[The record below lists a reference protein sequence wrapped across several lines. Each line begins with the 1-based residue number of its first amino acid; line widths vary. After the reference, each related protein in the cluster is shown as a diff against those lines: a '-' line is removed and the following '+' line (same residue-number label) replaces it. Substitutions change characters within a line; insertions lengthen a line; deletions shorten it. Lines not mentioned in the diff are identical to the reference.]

1 MIEPR
6 LYRAAFIP
14 ALLAVVVLMF
24 SLENRPDAS
33 PQGLPAD
40 VLFDGEQAEVQLN
53 RIVER
58 FPDRRPGSRG
68 DRALA
73 DEVARQFAAAGF
85 TTVRNQFT
93 EGGKRLVNVVGTRAG
108 RSRDQIVVFAA
119 RDATSVPDATG
130 SAADTAAL
138 LELARVYRGRP
149 SKLTFVLA
157 SVDGGSLDD
166 AGARRLVEQA
176 ARRDRVVAVLAL
188 SNLGGRRSRGSPV
201 VQWGDS
207 DRRANIALVRTT
219 DASLR
224 QEIGRFP
231 REPSAVGQLARTAFP
246 IGIGAQGALIE
257 AGVPAVR
264 LSGSGELPPP
274 KSERG
279 RDDVDADRFGAF
291 GRAALRT
298 ISAVDADPRLEHGPE
313 SYIEV
318 SRKVLPGWALALLT
332 ATLLLP
338 ALVAAIDALARANR
352 RREPVASAFPWLAS
366 AVLPFV
372 IGLAIAELL
381 AVTGLAADIPGGAP
395 APDAVPLDGQAAA
408 ALGVTATVVLLAW
421 LLLRPRIA
429 GGRDRLA
436 DVGAAN
442 ACLAAVALNLCS
454 PLVWLLNPFAA
465 LLMVPAVH
473 AWTLALL
480 ADQTP
485 RRSVGAFAFVLGLL
499 PTAGVI
505 TYYAISLE
513 LNPLDGL
520 WYAFVLVTGHE
531 IGLATALLGCVLLG
545 ISASVAVVLMRRE
558 RPRMSAPE
566 AQPNIVGPGGH
577 VGPGALGGTPSTI
590 VKR

>member
-24 SLENRPDAS
+24 SLENRPEAS

-40 VLFDGEQAEVQLN
+40 VLFDGDQAEVQLN

-58 FPDRRPGSRG
+58 FPNRRPGSSG
-68 DRALA
+68 DRTLA

-85 TTVRNQFT
+85 TTVRNQFN
-93 EGGKRLVNVVGTRAG
+93 EDGKRLVNVVGTRAG

-119 RDATSVPDATG
+119 RDSTSVPDATG

-157 SVDGGSLDD
+157 SVDGGTLDD
-166 AGARRLVEQA
+166 AGARRLVEQTM
-176 ARRDRVVAVLAL
+176 RRDRVVAVLAL
-188 SNLGGRRSRGSPV
+188 SNLGARRSRGSPV

-207 DRRANIALVRTT
+207 DVRANIALVRTA

-231 REPSAVGQLARTAFP
+231 RESSAAGQLARTAFP
-246 IGIGAQGALIE
+246 IGIGAQGTLIDDGLPAL
-257 AGVPAVR
+257 R

-279 RDDVDADRFGAF
+279 RGDVDADRFGGF

-298 ISAVDADPRLEHGPE
+298 ISAVDADPTLEHGPE

-332 ATLLLP
+332 AALLLP

-352 RREPVASAFPWLAS
+352 RREPVAKSFPWLVS
-366 AVLPFV
+366 AVVPFL
-372 IGLAIAELL
+372 IGLAMAELL

-429 GGRDRLA
+429 GGRDRLG

-442 ACLAAVALNLCS
+442 ACMAAVALNLCS
-454 PLVWLLNPFAA
+454 PLVWLVNPFAA

-480 ADQTP
+480 ADQPP
-485 RRSVGAFAFVLGLL
+485 RRPVGAFVFVLGLL
-499 PTAGVI
+499 PVAGVI
-505 TYYAISLE
+505 TYYAISFE

-520 WYAFVLVTGHE
+520 WYTFVLVTGHE

-545 ISASVAVVLMRRE
+545 IAASVAVVLMRRE
-558 RPRMSAPE
+558 RPRVSVSE
-566 AQPNIVGPGGH
+566 DQPSILGPGGH
-577 VGPGALGGTPSTI
+577 VGPGALGGTSSTI
-590 VKR
+590 TER